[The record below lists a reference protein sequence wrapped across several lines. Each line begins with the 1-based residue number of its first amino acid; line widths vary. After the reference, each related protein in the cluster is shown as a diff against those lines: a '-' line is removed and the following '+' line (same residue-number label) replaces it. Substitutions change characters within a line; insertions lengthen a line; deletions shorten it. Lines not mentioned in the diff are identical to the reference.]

1 MEKGIAKT
9 WTPEQEELWARR
21 LRGCRTFAGRHLTM
35 NIRDLLKYDGRTK
48 EGKRA
53 VAQGRLRVATA
64 TDDELVEI
72 ARLEVSVKDGGG
84 IEALPER
91 AERLAQLR
99 ARLRQRGVKKEDL
112 VCR

>member
-9 WTPEQEELWARR
+9 WTPEQEELWARQ
-21 LRGCRTFAGRHLTM
+21 LKGCRTFAERYLTM
-35 NIRDLLKYDGRTK
+35 TIRDLLKYDGRTK

-64 TDDELVEI
+64 TDQELVEI
-72 ARLEVSVKDGGG
+72 ARLEVSMKDGGG

-91 AERLAQLR
+91 VERLAQSR